1 MCISENSFNFAQV
14 KTILFY
20 MENLKNKFASNEW
33 NMIEHILN
41 VGKGEAS
48 WNDLAVTFQI
58 KVGASSEQRRKA
70 SNDVWRKFN
79 KLLQKNN
86 LDLTVV
92 KQTLNG
98 NGEVLFETRKILPQE
113 QNYDTTNMVIE
124 KVTTNPSGGQWVTYK
139 TKNQIEEDNS
149 ILNAVQRLIDKQSET
164 LGFKTYE
171 EKKDFF
177 DKNRIV
183 LNESC
188 EIFFGQEN
196 NCNDESKKIAIVN
209 LYDAHLDKLPI
220 KSTCGVES
228 TFEENI
234 DIFKTTIRK
243 IIAELVKIQNLQ
255 SIILPVGND
264 LFHTNGFNSQTKKGT
279 QIEYYGSPE
288 DSYYAIC
295 DVVTRVIKELAFI
308 RPVQVL
314 MVKGNHDEDKITT
327 LGYWLERYFSAQ
339 NNSDN
344 NYYHTVQVDFL
355 RKQRKYIKF
364 GDNLLGF
371 AHGDKEKS
379 KIAQLP
385 LIMATEAKELW
396 GQTTHRKMYLGD
408 LHHGFEYQ
416 FLKAKDMP
424 GVEVEYLRSVGTTD
438 TWHEDFGW
446 IGVPKTAYL
455 QIFDEKEGELIR
467 QKFNIK

>member
-1 MCISENSFNFAQV
+1 
-14 KTILFY
+14 

-33 NMIEHILN
+33 NMIKHILN

-58 KVGASSEQRRKA
+58 KVGASTEQRRKA

-86 LDLTVV
+86 FDLTVV

-98 NGEVLFETRKILPQE
+98 NGNVLFETRKMLPQE

-149 ILNAVQRLIDKQSET
+149 ILNAVQRLIDKHVEPNLNPEQEPVLESENW
-164 LGFKTYE
+164 F
-171 EKKDFF
+171 
-177 DKNRIV
+177 RINQGKRLAV
-183 LNESC
+183 
-188 EIFFGQEN
+188 
-196 NCNDESKKIAIVN
+196 VN

-228 TFEENI
+228 TIEKNI
-234 DIFKTTIRK
+234 AIFLNIIDRICTVICNNDIDE
-243 IIAELVKIQNLQ
+243 IIF
-255 SIILPVGND
+255 PVGND

-288 DSYYAIC
+288 DNYYAIC
-295 DVVTRVIKELAFI
+295 DAITEAITKLALIAKNEVKVI
-308 RPVQVL
+308 
-314 MVKGNHDEDKITT
+314 MVKGNHDEDKITI
-327 LGYWLERYFSAQ
+327 LGYWLERIFKGT
-339 NNSDN
+339 N
-344 NYYHTVQVDFL
+344 VQVDFL

-371 AHGDKEKS
+371 AHGDKEKF

>member
-1 MCISENSFNFAQV
+1 
-14 KTILFY
+14 

-33 NMIEHILN
+33 NMIKHILN

-58 KVGASSEQRRKA
+58 KVGASTEQRRKA

-98 NGEVLFETRKILPQE
+98 NGDVLFETRKMLPQE
-113 QNYDTTNMVIE
+113 QNYDIANMTIE

-149 ILNAVQRLIDKQSET
+149 ILNVVQRLIDKHVEPNLNPEQEPVLESEDW
-164 LGFKTYE
+164 F
-171 EKKDFF
+171 
-177 DKNRIV
+177 RINQGKRLAV
-183 LNESC
+183 
-188 EIFFGQEN
+188 
-196 NCNDESKKIAIVN
+196 VN

-228 TFEENI
+228 TLQENI
-234 DIFKTTIRK
+234 DKFKTTINK
-243 IIAELVKIQNLQ
+243 IIYEAAKQQNLQ
-255 SIILPVGND
+255 YFVFPVGND

-288 DSYYAIC
+288 DNYYAIC
-295 DVVTRVIKELAFI
+295 DAITEAITKLALIAKNEVKVI
-308 RPVQVL
+308 

-327 LGYWLERYFSAQ
+327 LGFWLKKYFKDRESVV
-339 NNSDN
+339 
-344 NYYHTVQVDFL
+344 YKKVEVDFL

-371 AHGDKEKS
+371 AHGDKEKF

>member
-1 MCISENSFNFAQV
+1 
-14 KTILFY
+14 

-98 NGEVLFETRKILPQE
+98 NGDVLFETRKMLPQE
-113 QNYDTTNMVIE
+113 QSYDTTNMVIE

-149 ILNAVQRLIDKQSET
+149 ILNAVQRLIDKHVEPNLNPEQEPVLESEDW
-164 LGFKTYE
+164 F
-171 EKKDFF
+171 
-177 DKNRIV
+177 RINQGKRLAV
-183 LNESC
+183 
-188 EIFFGQEN
+188 
-196 NCNDESKKIAIVN
+196 VN

-228 TFEENI
+228 TIEKNI
-234 DIFKTTIRK
+234 AIFLNTIDRICTVIGNNDIDE
-243 IIAELVKIQNLQ
+243 IIF
-255 SIILPVGND
+255 PVGND

-288 DSYYAIC
+288 DNYYAIC
-295 DVVTRVIKELAFI
+295 DAITEAITKLAVIAKNEVKVI
-308 RPVQVL
+308 
-314 MVKGNHDEDKITT
+314 MVKGNHDEDKITV
-327 LGYWLERYFSAQ
+327 LGYWLERIFKGT
-339 NNSDN
+339 N
-344 NYYHTVQVDFL
+344 VQVDFL

-364 GDNLLGF
+364 GENLLGF

>member
-1 MCISENSFNFAQV
+1 MKNSRNQFKVNEQALIND
-14 KTILFY
+14 ILR
-20 MENLKNKFASNEW
+20 N
-33 NMIEHILN
+33 
-41 VGKGEAS
+41 GKQDRQWS
-48 WNDLAVTFQI
+48 DLAVQYNI
-58 KVGASSEQRRKA
+58 RPNGDSIQRRKSA
-70 SNDVWRKFN
+70 NDVWRKFN

-98 NGEVLFETRKILPQE
+98 NGDVLFETRKMLPQE

-149 ILNAVQRLIDKQSET
+149 ILNAVQRLIDKHVEPNLNPEQEPVLESEDW
-164 LGFKTYE
+164 F
-171 EKKDFF
+171 
-177 DKNRIV
+177 RINQGKRLAV
-183 LNESC
+183 
-188 EIFFGQEN
+188 
-196 NCNDESKKIAIVN
+196 VN

-228 TFEENI
+228 TIEKNI
-234 DIFKTTIRK
+234 AIFLNTIDRICTVIGNNDIDE
-243 IIAELVKIQNLQ
+243 IIF
-255 SIILPVGND
+255 PVGND

-288 DSYYAIC
+288 DNYYAIC
-295 DVVTRVIKELAFI
+295 DAITEAITKLAVIAKNEVKVI
-308 RPVQVL
+308 
-314 MVKGNHDEDKITT
+314 MVKGNHDEDKITV
-327 LGYWLERYFSAQ
+327 LGYWLERIFKGT
-339 NNSDN
+339 N
-344 NYYHTVQVDFL
+344 VQVDFL

-379 KIAQLP
+379 KITQLP

>member
-1 MCISENSFNFAQV
+1 
-14 KTILFY
+14 

-58 KVGASSEQRRKA
+58 KVGASTEQRRKA

-98 NGEVLFETRKILPQE
+98 NGDVLFETRKMLPQE

-149 ILNAVQRLIDKQSET
+149 ILNAVQRLIDKHVEPNLNPEQEPVLESEDW
-164 LGFKTYE
+164 F
-171 EKKDFF
+171 
-177 DKNRIV
+177 RINQGKRLAV
-183 LNESC
+183 
-188 EIFFGQEN
+188 
-196 NCNDESKKIAIVN
+196 VN

-228 TFEENI
+228 TIEKNI
-234 DIFKTTIRK
+234 AIFLNTIDRICTVIGNNDIDE
-243 IIAELVKIQNLQ
+243 IIF
-255 SIILPVGND
+255 PVGND

-288 DSYYAIC
+288 DNYYAIC
-295 DVVTRVIKELAFI
+295 DAITEAITKLAVIAKNEVKVI
-308 RPVQVL
+308 
-314 MVKGNHDEDKITT
+314 MVKGNHDEDKITV
-327 LGYWLERYFSAQ
+327 LGYWLERIFKGT
-339 NNSDN
+339 N
-344 NYYHTVQVDFL
+344 VQVDFL

>member
-1 MCISENSFNFAQV
+1 
-14 KTILFY
+14 

-58 KVGASSEQRRKA
+58 KVGASSEQRKKA

-98 NGEVLFETRKILPQE
+98 NGDVLFETRKMLPQE

-149 ILNAVQRLIDKQSET
+149 ILNAVQRLIDKHVEPNLNPEQEPVLESEDC
-164 LGFKTYE
+164 F
-171 EKKDFF
+171 
-177 DKNRIV
+177 RINQGKRLAV
-183 LNESC
+183 
-188 EIFFGQEN
+188 
-196 NCNDESKKIAIVN
+196 VN

-228 TFEENI
+228 TIEKNI
-234 DIFKTTIRK
+234 AIFLNTIDRICTVIGNNDIDE
-243 IIAELVKIQNLQ
+243 IIF
-255 SIILPVGND
+255 PVGND

-288 DSYYAIC
+288 DNYYAIC
-295 DVVTRVIKELAFI
+295 DAITEAITKLAVIAKNEVKVI
-308 RPVQVL
+308 
-314 MVKGNHDEDKITT
+314 MVKGNHDEDKITV
-327 LGYWLERYFSAQ
+327 LGYWLERIFKGT
-339 NNSDN
+339 N
-344 NYYHTVQVDFL
+344 VQVDFL

>member
-1 MCISENSFNFAQV
+1 
-14 KTILFY
+14 

-48 WNDLAVTFQI
+48 WNDLAITFQI

-70 SNDVWRKFN
+70 SNDIWRKFN

-86 LDLTVV
+86 FDLTVV

-98 NGEVLFETRKILPQE
+98 NGNVLFETRKMLPQE

-124 KVTTNPSGGQWVTYK
+124 KVTTNPTGGQWVTYK

-149 ILNAVQRLIDKQSET
+149 ILNAVQRLIDKHVEPNLNPEQEPVLESEDW
-164 LGFKTYE
+164 F
-171 EKKDFF
+171 
-177 DKNRIV
+177 RINQGKRLAV
-183 LNESC
+183 
-188 EIFFGQEN
+188 
-196 NCNDESKKIAIVN
+196 VN

-228 TFEENI
+228 TIEKNI
-234 DIFKTTIRK
+234 AIFLNTIDRICTVIGNNDIDE
-243 IIAELVKIQNLQ
+243 IIF
-255 SIILPVGND
+255 PVGND

-288 DSYYAIC
+288 DNYYAIC
-295 DVVTRVIKELAFI
+295 DAITEAITKLAVIAKNGVKVI
-308 RPVQVL
+308 
-314 MVKGNHDEDKITT
+314 MVKGNHDEDKITV
-327 LGYWLERYFSAQ
+327 LGYWLERIFKGT
-339 NNSDN
+339 N
-344 NYYHTVQVDFL
+344 VQVDFL

>member
-1 MCISENSFNFAQV
+1 
-14 KTILFY
+14 

-98 NGEVLFETRKILPQE
+98 NGDVLFETRKMLPQE

-124 KVTTNPSGGQWVTYK
+124 KVTTNPNGGQWVTYK

-149 ILNAVQRLIDKQSET
+149 ILNAVQRLIDKHVEPNLSPEQEPVLESEDW
-164 LGFKTYE
+164 F
-171 EKKDFF
+171 
-177 DKNRIV
+177 RINQGKRLAV
-183 LNESC
+183 
-188 EIFFGQEN
+188 
-196 NCNDESKKIAIVN
+196 VN

-228 TFEENI
+228 TIEKNI
-234 DIFKTTIRK
+234 AIFLNTIDRICTVIGNNDIDE
-243 IIAELVKIQNLQ
+243 IIF
-255 SIILPVGND
+255 PVGND

-288 DSYYAIC
+288 DNYYAIC
-295 DVVTRVIKELAFI
+295 DAITEAITKLAVIAKNEVKVI
-308 RPVQVL
+308 
-314 MVKGNHDEDKITT
+314 MVKGNHDEDKITV
-327 LGYWLERYFSAQ
+327 LGYWLERIFKGT
-339 NNSDN
+339 N
-344 NYYHTVQVDFL
+344 VQVDFL

>member
-1 MCISENSFNFAQV
+1 
-14 KTILFY
+14 

-98 NGEVLFETRKILPQE
+98 NGDVLFETRKMLPQE
-113 QNYDTTNMVIE
+113 QSYDTTNMVIE

-149 ILNAVQRLIDKQSET
+149 ILNAVQRLIDKHVEPNLNPEQEPVLESEDW
-164 LGFKTYE
+164 F
-171 EKKDFF
+171 
-177 DKNRIV
+177 RINQGKRLAV
-183 LNESC
+183 
-188 EIFFGQEN
+188 
-196 NCNDESKKIAIVN
+196 VN

-228 TFEENI
+228 TIQKNI
-234 DIFKTTIRK
+234 AIFLNTIDRICTVIGNNDIDE
-243 IIAELVKIQNLQ
+243 IIF
-255 SIILPVGND
+255 PVGND

-288 DSYYAIC
+288 DNYYAIC
-295 DVVTRVIKELAFI
+295 DAITEAITKLAVIAKNEVKVI
-308 RPVQVL
+308 
-314 MVKGNHDEDKITT
+314 MVKGNHDEDKITV
-327 LGYWLERYFSAQ
+327 LGYWLERIFKGT
-339 NNSDN
+339 N
-344 NYYHTVQVDFL
+344 VQVDFL

>member
-1 MCISENSFNFAQV
+1 MHKLKLF
-14 KTILFY
+14 LFY
-20 MENLKNKFASNEW
+20 TSMENLKNKFASNEW

-58 KVGASSEQRRKA
+58 KVGASTEQRRKA

-98 NGEVLFETRKILPQE
+98 NGDVLFETRKMLPQE
-113 QNYDTTNMVIE
+113 QIFDTTGMSIE
-124 KVTTNPSGGQWVTYK
+124 KVTTNPNGGQWITYK
-139 TKNQIEEDNS
+139 TTNQVEEDNT
-149 ILNAVQRLIDKQSET
+149 ILNVVQRLIDKHIEPNLSPDQEPVLESEDW
-164 LGFKTYE
+164 F
-171 EKKDFF
+171 
-177 DKNRIV
+177 RINQGKRLAV
-183 LNESC
+183 
-188 EIFFGQEN
+188 
-196 NCNDESKKIAIVN
+196 VN

-228 TFEENI
+228 TIEKNI
-234 DIFKTTIRK
+234 AVFLNTIDRICTVIGNNDIDE
-243 IIAELVKIQNLQ
+243 IIF
-255 SIILPVGND
+255 PVGND

-288 DSYYAIC
+288 DNYYAIC
-295 DVVTRVIKELAFI
+295 DAITEAITRLAVIAKNEVKVI
-308 RPVQVL
+308 
-314 MVKGNHDEDKITT
+314 MVKGNHDEDKITV
-327 LGYWLERYFSAQ
+327 LGYWLERVFKGT
-339 NNSDN
+339 N
-344 NYYHTVQVDFL
+344 VQVDFL

-364 GDNLLGF
+364 GENLLGF

>member
-1 MCISENSFNFAQV
+1 
-14 KTILFY
+14 

-58 KVGASSEQRRKA
+58 KVGASTEQRRKA

-98 NGEVLFETRKILPQE
+98 NGDVLFETRKMLPQE

-149 ILNAVQRLIDKQSET
+149 ILNAVQRLIDKHVEPNLNPEQEPVLESEDW
-164 LGFKTYE
+164 F
-171 EKKDFF
+171 
-177 DKNRIV
+177 
-183 LNESC
+183 
-188 EIFFGQEN
+188 EINQGRRL
-196 NCNDESKKIAIVN
+196 AVVN

-228 TFEENI
+228 TIEKNI
-234 DIFKTTIRK
+234 AIFLNTIDRICTVIGNNDIDE
-243 IIAELVKIQNLQ
+243 IIF
-255 SIILPVGND
+255 PVGND

-288 DSYYAIC
+288 DNYYAIC
-295 DVVTRVIKELAFI
+295 DAITEAITKLAVIAKNEVKVI
-308 RPVQVL
+308 
-314 MVKGNHDEDKITT
+314 MVKGNHDEDKITV
-327 LGYWLERYFSAQ
+327 LGYWLERIFKGT
-339 NNSDN
+339 N
-344 NYYHTVQVDFL
+344 VQVDFL

>member
-1 MCISENSFNFAQV
+1 MHKLKLF
-14 KTILFY
+14 LFY
-20 MENLKNKFASNEW
+20 TSMENLKNKFASNEW

-58 KVGASSEQRRKA
+58 KVGASTEQRRKA

-98 NGEVLFETRKILPQE
+98 NGYVLFETRKMLPQE
-113 QNYDTTNMVIE
+113 QIFDTTGMSIE
-124 KVTTNPSGGQWVTYK
+124 KVTTNPNGGQWITYK
-139 TKNQIEEDNS
+139 TTNQVEEDNT
-149 ILNAVQRLIDKQSET
+149 ILNVVQRLIDKHIEPNLSPDQEPVLESEDW
-164 LGFKTYE
+164 F
-171 EKKDFF
+171 
-177 DKNRIV
+177 RINQGKRLAV
-183 LNESC
+183 
-188 EIFFGQEN
+188 
-196 NCNDESKKIAIVN
+196 VN

-228 TFEENI
+228 TIEKNI
-234 DIFKTTIRK
+234 AVFLNTIDRICTVIGNNDIDE
-243 IIAELVKIQNLQ
+243 IIF
-255 SIILPVGND
+255 PVGND

-288 DSYYAIC
+288 DNYYAIC
-295 DVVTRVIKELAFI
+295 DAITEAITRLAVIAKNEVKVI
-308 RPVQVL
+308 
-314 MVKGNHDEDKITT
+314 MVKGNHDEDKITV
-327 LGYWLERYFSAQ
+327 LGYWLERVFKGT
-339 NNSDN
+339 N
-344 NYYHTVQVDFL
+344 VQVDFL

-364 GDNLLGF
+364 GENLLGF

>member
-1 MCISENSFNFAQV
+1 
-14 KTILFY
+14 

-58 KVGASSEQRRKA
+58 KVGASTEQRRKA

-98 NGEVLFETRKILPQE
+98 NGDVLFETRKMLPQE

-124 KVTTNPSGGQWVTYK
+124 KITTNPSGRQWVTYK
-139 TKNQIEEDNS
+139 TKNQIEEYNS
-149 ILNAVQRLIDKQSET
+149 ILNAVQRLIDKHVEPNLNSEQ
-164 LGFKTYE
+164 E
-171 EKKDFF
+171 P
-177 DKNRIV
+177 V
-183 LNESC
+183 LESEDWF
-188 EIFFGQEN
+188 EINQGRRL
-196 NCNDESKKIAIVN
+196 AVVN

-228 TFEENI
+228 TIEKNI
-234 DIFKTTIRK
+234 AIFLNTIDRICTVIDNDDIDE
-243 IIAELVKIQNLQ
+243 IIF
-255 SIILPVGND
+255 PVGND

-288 DSYYAIC
+288 DNYYAIC
-295 DVVTRVIKELAFI
+295 DAITEAITKLAVIAKNEVKVI
-308 RPVQVL
+308 
-314 MVKGNHDEDKITT
+314 MVKGNHDEDKITV
-327 LGYWLERYFSAQ
+327 LGYWLERIFKGT
-339 NNSDN
+339 N
-344 NYYHTVQVDFL
+344 VQVDFL

-396 GQTTHRKMYLGD
+396 GQTTHRKIYLGD

>member
-1 MCISENSFNFAQV
+1 
-14 KTILFY
+14 

-48 WNDLAVTFQI
+48 WNDLAITFQI

-98 NGEVLFETRKILPQE
+98 NGDVLFETRKMLPQE

-149 ILNAVQRLIDKQSET
+149 ILNAVQRLIDKHVEPNLNPEQEPVLESEDC
-164 LGFKTYE
+164 F
-171 EKKDFF
+171 
-177 DKNRIV
+177 RINQGKRLAV
-183 LNESC
+183 
-188 EIFFGQEN
+188 
-196 NCNDESKKIAIVN
+196 VN

-228 TFEENI
+228 TIEKNI
-234 DIFKTTIRK
+234 AIFLNTIDRICTVIGNNDIDE
-243 IIAELVKIQNLQ
+243 IIF
-255 SIILPVGND
+255 PVGND

-288 DSYYAIC
+288 DNYYAIC
-295 DVVTRVIKELAFI
+295 DAITEAITKLAVIAKNEVKVI
-308 RPVQVL
+308 
-314 MVKGNHDEDKITT
+314 MVKGNHDEDKITV
-327 LGYWLERYFSAQ
+327 LGYWLERIFKGT
-339 NNSDN
+339 N
-344 NYYHTVQVDFL
+344 VQVDFL

>member
-1 MCISENSFNFAQV
+1 
-14 KTILFY
+14 

-98 NGEVLFETRKILPQE
+98 NGDVLFETRKMLPQE
-113 QNYDTTNMVIE
+113 QSYDTTNMVIE

-139 TKNQIEEDNS
+139 TKNQIEENNS
-149 ILNAVQRLIDKQSET
+149 ILNAVQRLIDKHVEPNLNPEQEPVLESEDW
-164 LGFKTYE
+164 F
-171 EKKDFF
+171 
-177 DKNRIV
+177 RINQGKRLAV
-183 LNESC
+183 
-188 EIFFGQEN
+188 
-196 NCNDESKKIAIVN
+196 VN

-228 TFEENI
+228 TIEKNI
-234 DIFKTTIRK
+234 AIFLNTIDRICTVIGNNDIDE
-243 IIAELVKIQNLQ
+243 IIF
-255 SIILPVGND
+255 PVGND

-288 DSYYAIC
+288 DNYYAIC
-295 DVVTRVIKELAFI
+295 DAITEAITKLAVIAKNEVKVI
-308 RPVQVL
+308 
-314 MVKGNHDEDKITT
+314 MVKGNHDEDKITV
-327 LGYWLERYFSAQ
+327 LGYWLERIFKGT
-339 NNSDN
+339 N
-344 NYYHTVQVDFL
+344 VQVDFL

>member
-1 MCISENSFNFAQV
+1 
-14 KTILFY
+14 

-58 KVGASSEQRRKA
+58 KVGASTEQRRKA

-98 NGEVLFETRKILPQE
+98 NGDVLFETRKMLPQE

-149 ILNAVQRLIDKQSET
+149 ILNAVQRLIDKHVEPNLSPEQEPVLESEDW
-164 LGFKTYE
+164 F
-171 EKKDFF
+171 
-177 DKNRIV
+177 RINQGKRLAV
-183 LNESC
+183 
-188 EIFFGQEN
+188 
-196 NCNDESKKIAIVN
+196 VN

-228 TFEENI
+228 TIKKNI
-234 DIFKTTIRK
+234 AIFLNTIDRICTVIGNNDIDE
-243 IIAELVKIQNLQ
+243 IIF
-255 SIILPVGND
+255 PVGND

-288 DSYYAIC
+288 DNYYAIC
-295 DVVTRVIKELAFI
+295 DAITEAITKLAVIAKNEVKVI
-308 RPVQVL
+308 
-314 MVKGNHDEDKITT
+314 MVKGNHDEDKITV
-327 LGYWLERYFSAQ
+327 LGYWLERIFKGT
-339 NNSDN
+339 N
-344 NYYHTVQVDFL
+344 VQVDFL

-455 QIFDEKEGELIR
+455 QIFDAEDGEIIR
-467 QKFNIK
+467 KKFNIK

>member
-1 MCISENSFNFAQV
+1 M
-14 KTILFY
+14 KD
-20 MENLKNKFASNEW
+20 LKQKFASNEW
-33 NMIEHILN
+33 NMIQHILN
-41 VGKGEAS
+41 VGKGESS
-48 WNDLAVTFQI
+48 WNDLAVTFLI
-58 KVGASSEQRRKA
+58 KVGASTDQRRKA

-98 NGEVLFETRKILPQE
+98 NGDVLFETRKMLPQE
-113 QNYDTTNMVIE
+113 QIFDTTGMSIE
-124 KVTTNPSGGQWVTYK
+124 KVTTNPNGGQWITYK
-139 TKNQIEEDNS
+139 TTNQVEEDNT
-149 ILNAVQRLIDKQSET
+149 ILNVVQRLIDKHIEPNLSPDQEPVLESEDW
-164 LGFKTYE
+164 F
-171 EKKDFF
+171 
-177 DKNRIV
+177 RINQGKRLAV
-183 LNESC
+183 
-188 EIFFGQEN
+188 
-196 NCNDESKKIAIVN
+196 VN

-228 TFEENI
+228 TIEKNI
-234 DIFKTTIRK
+234 AVFLNTIDRICTVIGNNDIDE
-243 IIAELVKIQNLQ
+243 IIF
-255 SIILPVGND
+255 PVGND

-288 DSYYAIC
+288 DNYYAIC
-295 DVVTRVIKELAFI
+295 DAITEAITRLAVIAKNEVKVI
-308 RPVQVL
+308 
-314 MVKGNHDEDKITT
+314 MVKGNHDEDKITV
-327 LGYWLERYFSAQ
+327 LGYWLERVFKGT
-339 NNSDN
+339 N
-344 NYYHTVQVDFL
+344 VQVDFL

-364 GDNLLGF
+364 GENLLGF

>member
-1 MCISENSFNFAQV
+1 
-14 KTILFY
+14 

-48 WNDLAVTFQI
+48 WNDLAITFQI

-70 SNDVWRKFN
+70 SNDIWRKFN

-86 LDLTVV
+86 FDLTVV

-98 NGEVLFETRKILPQE
+98 NGNVLFETRKMLPQE

-124 KVTTNPSGGQWVTYK
+124 KVTTNPTGGQWVTYK

-149 ILNAVQRLIDKQSET
+149 ILNAVQRLIDKHVEPNLNPEQEPVLESEDW
-164 LGFKTYE
+164 F
-171 EKKDFF
+171 
-177 DKNRIV
+177 RINQGKRLAV
-183 LNESC
+183 
-188 EIFFGQEN
+188 
-196 NCNDESKKIAIVN
+196 VN

-228 TFEENI
+228 TIEKNI
-234 DIFKTTIRK
+234 AIFLNTIDRICTVIGNNDIDE
-243 IIAELVKIQNLQ
+243 IIF
-255 SIILPVGND
+255 PVGND

-288 DSYYAIC
+288 DNYYAIC
-295 DVVTRVIKELAFI
+295 DAITEAITKLAVIAKNEVKVI
-308 RPVQVL
+308 
-314 MVKGNHDEDKITT
+314 MVKGNHDEDKITV
-327 LGYWLERYFSAQ
+327 LGYWLERIFKGT
-339 NNSDN
+339 N
-344 NYYHTVQVDFL
+344 VQVDFL

>member
-1 MCISENSFNFAQV
+1 
-14 KTILFY
+14 

-98 NGEVLFETRKILPQE
+98 NGDVLFETRKMLPQE
-113 QNYDTTNMVIE
+113 QSYDTTNMVIE

-149 ILNAVQRLIDKQSET
+149 ILNAVQRLIDKHVEPNLNPEQEPVLESEDW
-164 LGFKTYE
+164 F
-171 EKKDFF
+171 
-177 DKNRIV
+177 RINQGKRLAV
-183 LNESC
+183 
-188 EIFFGQEN
+188 
-196 NCNDESKKIAIVN
+196 VN

-228 TFEENI
+228 TIEKNI
-234 DIFKTTIRK
+234 AIFLNTIDRICTVIGNNDIDE
-243 IIAELVKIQNLQ
+243 IIF
-255 SIILPVGND
+255 PVGND

-288 DSYYAIC
+288 DNYYAIC
-295 DVVTRVIKELAFI
+295 DAITEAITKLAVIAKNEVKVI
-308 RPVQVL
+308 
-314 MVKGNHDEDKITT
+314 MVKGNHDEDKITV
-327 LGYWLERYFSAQ
+327 LGYWLERIFKGT
-339 NNSDN
+339 N
-344 NYYHTVQVDFL
+344 VQVDFL

>member
-1 MCISENSFNFAQV
+1 
-14 KTILFY
+14 

-58 KVGASSEQRRKA
+58 KVGASTEQRRKA

-98 NGEVLFETRKILPQE
+98 NGDVLFETRKMLPQE

-149 ILNAVQRLIDKQSET
+149 ILNAVQRLIDKHVEPNLNPEQEPILESEDW
-164 LGFKTYE
+164 F
-171 EKKDFF
+171 
-177 DKNRIV
+177 RINQGKRLAV
-183 LNESC
+183 
-188 EIFFGQEN
+188 
-196 NCNDESKKIAIVN
+196 VN

-228 TFEENI
+228 TIEKNI
-234 DIFKTTIRK
+234 AIFLNTIDRICTVIGNNDIDE
-243 IIAELVKIQNLQ
+243 IIF
-255 SIILPVGND
+255 PVGND

-288 DSYYAIC
+288 DNYYAIC
-295 DVVTRVIKELAFI
+295 DAITEAITKLAVIAKNEVKVI
-308 RPVQVL
+308 
-314 MVKGNHDEDKITT
+314 MVKGNHDEDKITV
-327 LGYWLERYFSAQ
+327 LGYWLERIFKST
-339 NNSDN
+339 N
-344 NYYHTVQVDFL
+344 VQVDFL

>member
-1 MCISENSFNFAQV
+1 
-14 KTILFY
+14 

-58 KVGASSEQRRKA
+58 KVGASTEQRRKA

-98 NGEVLFETRKILPQE
+98 NGDILFETRKMLPQE

-149 ILNAVQRLIDKQSET
+149 ILNAVQRLIDNYIPERNKNIW
-164 LGFKTYE
+164 E
-171 EKKDFF
+171 EKDKD
-177 DKNRIV
+177 KIIY
-183 LNESC
+183 LEPSC
-188 EIFFGQEN
+188 DIFFGQEN
-196 NCNDESKKIAIVN
+196 NCNNENRKIAVVN

-228 TFEENI
+228 TLQENI
-234 DIFKTTIRK
+234 NKFKTTINK
-243 IIAELVKIQNLQ
+243 IIYEAAKQQNLQ
-255 SIILPVGND
+255 YFVFPVGND

-279 QIEYYGSPE
+279 NIEYFCSPE
-288 DSYYAIC
+288 DAYYEICNVITWAIQ
-295 DVVTRVIKELAFI
+295 ELSFV
-308 RPVQVL
+308 RPVKVI
-314 MVKGNHDEDKITT
+314 MIKGNHDEDKITT
-327 LGYWLERYFSAQ
+327 LGFWLKKYFEDRESVV
-339 NNSDN
+339 
-344 NYYHTVQVDFL
+344 YKKVEVDFL

>member
-1 MCISENSFNFAQV
+1 MHKLKLF
-14 KTILFY
+14 LFY
-20 MENLKNKFASNEW
+20 TSMENLKNKFASNEW

-58 KVGASSEQRRKA
+58 KVGASTEQRRKA
-70 SNDVWRKFN
+70 SNDVWRKFI

-98 NGEVLFETRKILPQE
+98 NGDVLFETRKMLPQE
-113 QNYDTTNMVIE
+113 QIFDTTGMSIE
-124 KVTTNPSGGQWVTYK
+124 KVTTNPNGGQWITYK
-139 TKNQIEEDNS
+139 TTNQVEEDNT
-149 ILNAVQRLIDKQSET
+149 ILNVVQRLIDKHIEPNLSPDQEPVLESEDW
-164 LGFKTYE
+164 F
-171 EKKDFF
+171 
-177 DKNRIV
+177 RINQGKRLAV
-183 LNESC
+183 
-188 EIFFGQEN
+188 
-196 NCNDESKKIAIVN
+196 VN

-228 TFEENI
+228 TIEKNI
-234 DIFKTTIRK
+234 AVFLNTIDRICTVIGNNDIDE
-243 IIAELVKIQNLQ
+243 IIF
-255 SIILPVGND
+255 PVGND

-288 DSYYAIC
+288 DNYYAIC
-295 DVVTRVIKELAFI
+295 DAITEAITRLAVIAKNEVKVI
-308 RPVQVL
+308 
-314 MVKGNHDEDKITT
+314 MVKGNHDEDKITV
-327 LGYWLERYFSAQ
+327 LGYWLERVFKGT
-339 NNSDN
+339 N
-344 NYYHTVQVDFL
+344 VQVDFL

-364 GDNLLGF
+364 GENLLGF